1 MNPIHC
7 LSIFSCLLH
16 TGCMVAYAEYDAQ
29 RKGQTGDPNSGGAFG
44 YSQAMADA
52 NTSIMKQELKS
63 AEAQRSATHAEIS
76 NQKSRLAALQSK
88 RSSSTDAA
96 VSKALDDEINLTR
109 KRITTLN
116 KQ

>member
-1 MNPIHC
+1 MKPIHC
-7 LSIFSCLLH
+7 LLILSCLLH
-16 TGCMVAYAEYDAQ
+16 SGCMVAYAEYDAQ

-63 AEAQRSATHAEIS
+63 AEAQRNATYAEIS
-76 NQKSRLAALQSK
+76 NQKSRLAALQAK
-88 RSSSTDAA
+88 RNSSMDAA
-96 VSKALDDEINLTR
+96 VKKALDDEISLTR

>member
-1 MNPIHC
+1 MKPIY
-7 LSIFSCLLH
+7 CLLSFPPLLLS
-16 TGCMVAYAEYDAQ
+16 GCMVAYAEYDAK
-29 RKGQTGDPNSGGAFG
+29 RKGLTGDPNAGGAWG
-44 YSQAMADA
+44 YSQEMADA

-63 AEAQRSATHAEIS
+63 AEAQRNATYAEIS

-109 KRITTLN
+109 KRIITLQ